1 MGDFLP
7 FRVSS
12 GPSVGRTIVI
22 AHNATEAL
30 RIYRMLKDQNALNLE
45 ISHLERGELSFFE
58 VEAIAEA
65 EPRQQSNA
73 NPS

>member
-1 MGDFLP
+1 MP

-30 RIYRMLKDQNALNLE
+30 RIYRMLKEQSAPHLE
-45 ISHLERGELSFFE
+45 ISHLERGELSFHE
-58 VEAIAEA
+58 VEAMAEA
-65 EPRQQSNA
+65 EPHPQSNLG
-73 NPS
+73 PS